1 MDLPIPMWWVEFDA
15 KLKAQ
20 KKLQKAKGGGTS
32 GLGKFSEAE
41 WAEARKRQKEKLSGN
56 RTRT

>member
-1 MDLPIPMWWVEFDA
+1 MWWVEFDA

-20 KKLQKAKGGGTS
+20 KKLQKAQGGGSS